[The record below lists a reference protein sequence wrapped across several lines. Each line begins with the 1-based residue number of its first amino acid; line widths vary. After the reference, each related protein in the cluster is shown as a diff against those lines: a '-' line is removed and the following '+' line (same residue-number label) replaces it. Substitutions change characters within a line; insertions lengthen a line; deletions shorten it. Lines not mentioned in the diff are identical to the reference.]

1 MQDKDKDSFRYGRK
15 KKVKVVVTP
24 VYVGKKPMED
34 VIGEA
39 VIDSYQRKQEGDAEN
54 AKDSA

>member
-24 VYVGKKPMED
+24 VYIGEKPMEE

-39 VIDSYQRKQEGDAEN
+39 VIDSYQRTQEGAADK
-54 AKDSA
+54 AKNSA

>member
-1 MQDKDKDSFRYGRK
+1 MQDKDNDSFRYGRK

-24 VYVGKKPMED
+24 VYVGEKTMEE
-34 VIGEA
+34 VIGAA

>member
-1 MQDKDKDSFRYGRK
+1 MQDKDNDSFRYGRK

-24 VYVGKKPMED
+24 VYVGEKPMEE

-39 VIDSYQRKQEGDAEN
+39 VIDS
-54 AKDSA
+54 

>member
-1 MQDKDKDSFRYGRK
+1 MQDKDNDSFRYGRK

-24 VYVGKKPMED
+24 VYVGEKTMEE
-34 VIGEA
+34 VIGAA

-54 AKDSA
+54 TKDSA